1 MSPAAIRSAGVTG
14 MEASAGKFMQQQSM
28 EIRFSP
34 FLKNGAI
41 CSFFHK
47 FVVGEI
53 VSCDSVH
60 FVPKKLNQKSQK
72 TIQPW
77 EKR

>member
-1 MSPAAIRSAGVTG
+1 MVAQLVTPTFPTTKSAILPYYYL
-14 MEASAGKFMQQQSM
+14 F
-28 EIRFSP
+28 